1 MKILSGIYEYKANKD
16 VNGDLKFG
24 YIRKSLKSVSIIIS
38 ITVMFFM
45 LVARVFDKNASN
57 IDIYVFLFSLLVAF
71 LNILI
76 RYFNSKYE
84 KDITR
89 EIKSKEKT
97 KTVTKI
103 FDLENGYAEK
113 IDVKDSYKDLVD
125 KNFHSYTVIN
135 GTGVISDGNSVID
148 LNKEETVYIKEGV
161 NYSIKG
167 NLELIKSYV

>member
-38 ITVMFFM
+38 ITVMFFI

-71 LNILI
+71 LSILI

-103 FDLENGYAEK
+103 VDLENGYAEK
-113 IDVKDSYKDLVD
+113 IDVKD
-125 KNFHSYTVIN
+125 
-135 GTGVISDGNSVID
+135 
-148 LNKEETVYIKEGV
+148 IK
-161 NYSIKG
+161 KG
-167 NLELIKSYV
+167 NILDRKSVV